1 MSATTVKLDEALLST
16 IAELKRADQTLSG
29 YVREAL
35 LRDARRQ
42 QMRKA
47 AETYQ
52 ALLRDNPTER
62 QMMDEWEAAP
72 LATDPKEK
80 RR

>member
-1 MSATTVKLDEALLST
+1 MGATTVKLDSPLLQT
-16 IAELKRADQTLSG
+16 IDELKPAGQTLSG

-35 LRDARRQ
+35 WRDARRQ

-47 AETYQ
+47 AEVYQ
-52 ALLRDNPTER
+52 SLLRENREER
-62 QMMDEWEAAP
+62 EMMEEWEAAP
-72 LATDPKEK
+72 LAIDPKEK